1 MNFTLISVHHLFF
14 VQVQGAIGYIE
25 GFYIRF
31 RDLSGGLQKYNMVTV
46 LNGGS
51 SSYVL
56 TDLKKYTKYEFF
68 LVPFYKSVEGPPS
81 NSKIAQTLE
90 DSKYRIIYFI

>member
-1 MNFTLISVHHLFF
+1 
-14 VQVQGAIGYIE
+14 
-25 GFYIRF
+25 
-31 RDLSGGLQKYNMVTV
+31 MVTV
-46 LNGGS
+46 LNAGS

-56 TDLKKYTKYEFF
+56 SDLKKFTKYEFF

-90 DSKYRIIYFI
+90 DGKF

>member
-1 MNFTLISVHHLFF
+1 M
-14 VQVQGAIGYIE
+14 
-25 GFYIRF
+25 
-31 RDLSGGLQKYNMVTV
+31 SGGSQTYNMVTV

-56 TDLKKYTKYEFF
+56 SDLKKFTKYEFF

-90 DSKYRIIYFI
+90 DGKSKKNYYKKRKKTLLFYFVTYLKIYNQL